1 MAGLR
6 ACKCLPSFYRTDL
19 FGECK
24 SCGDNGLECADDF
37 ATLKSGFW
45 WDWKN
50 ETHKNLY
57 KKFTSKVLNVTAE
70 VNKHMD
76 GSLPNRSSTKYP
88 HPVPTPHRCPRQES
102 CTGGFDSKCSIGYK
116 GPLCEVCSDGYY
128 KLLKTCKLCPTKT
141 WMVGQLSILAAIIV
155 ILFAMLVWS
164 SKKKSKKNL
173 GRSSVDI
180 VLGQL
185 KIVIGFYQVTFGLLE
200 ALAYIE
206 WPDSLAL
213 IGKYS
218 QMLQLNVFQIAP
230 VHCLFPEFKIDAFGD
245 LFAIL
250 TMNAAVIIL
259 SFFVYGIRKLYLLRS
274 TLDDQQK
281 ALKMSQTK
289 EVIYRNAFFILYV
302 TYLST
307 CSKTAAVL
315 PPASRTLCS
324 DDEKDY
330 CTTYLKADF
339 SINCASSRY
348 KRLVKVGYVAV
359 GYVLLLP
366 AASFLTLM
374 RKRKELRSIEND
386 DEGES
391 CDDGNKAQSTE
402 LLMGLRFL
410 FENYRPSAWYWELV
424 DVVRKIVLT
433 SGLIL
438 IGRESRSYAGIAC
451 IISGVYA
458 VAFAVKKPVVD
469 PFENRLM
476 LTSLVVTLVNLGIGA
491 VSRIPQENIP
501 VSVDGF
507 LDNIVF
513 EILVVGA
520 NALVIVL
527 LIGKNTFSC
536 KQA

>member
-1 MAGLR
+1 
-6 ACKCLPSFYRTDL
+6 
-19 FGECK
+19 
-24 SCGDNGLECADDF
+24 
-37 ATLKSGFW
+37 
-45 WDWKN
+45 
-50 ETHKNLY
+50 
-57 KKFTSKVLNVTAE
+57 
-70 VNKHMD
+70 
-76 GSLPNRSSTKYP
+76 
-88 HPVPTPHRCPRQES
+88 
-102 CTGGFDSKCSIGYK
+102 
-116 GPLCEVCSDGYY
+116 
-128 KLLKTCKLCPTKT
+128 
-141 WMVGQLSILAAIIV
+141 
-155 ILFAMLVWS
+155 
-164 SKKKSKKNL
+164 
-173 GRSSVDI
+173 
-180 VLGQL
+180 
-185 KIVIGFYQVTFGLLE
+185 
-200 ALAYIE
+200 
-206 WPDSLAL
+206 
-213 IGKYS
+213 
-218 QMLQLNVFQIAP
+218 
-230 VHCLFPEFKIDAFGD
+230 
-245 LFAIL
+245 
-250 TMNAAVIIL
+250 
-259 SFFVYGIRKLYLLRS
+259 
-274 TLDDQQK
+274 
-281 ALKMSQTK
+281 
-289 EVIYRNAFFILYV
+289 
-302 TYLST
+302 
-307 CSKTAAVL
+307 
-315 PPASRTLCS
+315 
-324 DDEKDY
+324 
-330 CTTYLKADF
+330 
-339 SINCASSRY
+339 
-348 KRLVKVGYVAV
+348 
-359 GYVLLLP
+359 
-366 AASFLTLM
+366 M

-438 IGRESRSYAGIAC
+438 IGSESRSYAGIAC